1 MFSNIKK
8 RIINLA
14 KNAVLVAETEIGK
27 GHGEKKK
34 QLAIEYILKNL
45 PFSPVIK
52 EIISIFL
59 HGFIDDAIESAVL
72 YVKSLPGK
80 E

>member
-27 GHGEKKK
+27 GHVEKKK
-34 QLAIEYILKNL
+34 QLAIEFILKYR
-45 PFSPVIK
+45 PFLQSTILIV
-52 EIISIFL
+52 
-59 HGFIDDAIESAVL
+59 
-72 YVKSLPGK
+72 
-80 E
+80 